1 MVTYG
6 FPVSGIGVTVAIYG
20 RMDIGSRH
28 AQVLYMRT
36 LNGIRVLT
44 VGYCDLVDG
53 MKTTDDTMNIMTA
66 TTGIVTDVAIA
77 RTSGMM
83 MEDMKIVES

>member
-1 MVTYG
+1 
-6 FPVSGIGVTVAIYG
+6 
-20 RMDIGSRH
+20 
-28 AQVLYMRT
+28 
-36 LNGIRVLT
+36 
-44 VGYCDLVDG
+44 